1 MMFSRP
7 IAQTNRFNQAGE
19 LEVSVPLGDGC
30 WYKLFGVRSAGEVR
44 KCSQALRNLAREQV
58 VERKWHL
65 NRSTGT
71 TRKKM

>member
-44 KCSQALRNLAREQV
+44 KCSQALRNLARE
-58 VERKWHL
+58 
-65 NRSTGT
+65 
-71 TRKKM
+71 